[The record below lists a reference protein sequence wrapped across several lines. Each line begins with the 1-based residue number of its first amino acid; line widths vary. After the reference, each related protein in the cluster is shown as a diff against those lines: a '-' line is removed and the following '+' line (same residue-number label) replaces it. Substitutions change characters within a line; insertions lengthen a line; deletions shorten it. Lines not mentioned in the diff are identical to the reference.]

1 VEVSLREVVRQVL
14 FLEGLKK
21 VYSIRMGSSRKSVGK
36 LVSLTQWGMAS
47 DKEKRAFKGV
57 KKFV

>member
-1 VEVSLREVVRQVL
+1 M
-14 FLEGLKK
+14 KK
-21 VYSIRMGSSRKSVGK
+21 YLTINGSSRKSVGK